1 MISAT
6 SVKEKLKNLSVSS
19 GKTLQEL
26 LIAYALERTLY
37 RLTISKYQEHFILKG
52 GIFLYALEKGNFSRA
67 TSDIDFL
74 AQNISN
80 QIPVTKSAFTDIFSI
95 NADDP
100 LTYNLQT
107 LTIKNITELRKYHGL
122 NVSIIAYLDKTKI
135 PISIDIAFGDVIHPD
150 KTLIDYPI
158 LLPNSNIPKI
168 YAYSIYSCIAEKF
181 EAIVSLGYGNSRFK
195 DFYDIYVYLSK
206 FDFDG
211 QILLEAVKET
221 FSYRNTLLNDIVAFE
236 PDFATEPTR
245 QSRWN
250 NFAKK
255 KKTAIQIS
263 LGEAITAIQS
273 FLSPIINAINS
284 NNKHYNQT
292 WSHNS
297 KSWLY
302 KT

>member
-1 MISAT
+1 MNAA
-6 SVKEKLKNLSVSS
+6 SVKEKLKNLSISS
-19 GKTLQEL
+19 GETLQEL
-26 LIAYALERTLY
+26 LIAYAIERTIY
-37 RLTISKYQEHFILKG
+37 RLTISPYKEHFILKG
-52 GIFLYALEKGNFSRA
+52 GIFLYALENGNFSRA

-80 QIPVTKSAFTDIFSI
+80 QIPVIESAFTNIFSKKT
-95 NADDP
+95 DDP

-122 NVSIIAYLDKTKI
+122 NISIIAYLDKTQI
-135 PISIDIAFGDVIHPD
+135 PISIDIGFGDLIYPD
-150 KTLIDYPI
+150 KILIDYPI
-158 LLPNSNIPKI
+158 LLPNSNVPNI

-211 QILLEAVKET
+211 KILLKAIKET
-221 FSYRNTLLNDIVAFE
+221 FSYRNTPLNDIVAFE
-236 PDFATEPTR
+236 PDFTNEPAR

-255 KKTAIQIS
+255 KKTSIKIS
-263 LGEAITAIQS
+263 LAETIAAIQS
-273 FLSPIINAINS
+273 FLSPIINAIN
-284 NNKHYNQT
+284 NNNNQYNQN
-292 WSHNS
+292 WSHKS
-297 KSWLY
+297 KVW
-302 KT
+302 K